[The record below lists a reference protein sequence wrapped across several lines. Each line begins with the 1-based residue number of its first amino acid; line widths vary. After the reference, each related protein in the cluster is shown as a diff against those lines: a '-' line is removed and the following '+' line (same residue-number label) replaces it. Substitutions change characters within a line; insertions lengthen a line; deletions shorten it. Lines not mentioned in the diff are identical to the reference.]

1 MARAFRFGI
10 QISKASSG
18 SEWTEMARKME
29 DLGYSSLMVPDH
41 FGDQY
46 APLPALMAAADATST
61 LRVGTLVLDNDYR
74 HPLVLAKELATL
86 DVLSG
91 GRVEVGLG
99 AGWMTSDYEKS
110 GIPHDGAGVRISRFQ
125 EGLAI
130 IKGLFGDEPFSFS
143 GEYYTI
149 TNIDGMPKPIQK
161 PHPPILIGG
170 GGRRVLSIAA
180 READIV
186 GVNFSLA
193 EGEVNPAVAAT
204 GTAEATREKVAIV
217 REAAGD
223 RMSDIEMNVMVFLSQ
238 VTDDAAG
245 MAERVSPGFGM
256 PADEVR
262 RSPHV
267 LIGSI
272 DEIADTIVQRREEY
286 GFSYICFSWD
296 VMEAMAPV
304 VQRLAGA

>member
-1 MARAFRFGI
+1 MANAFRFGI

-18 SEWTEMARKME
+18 SKWTEMARKME

-99 AGWMTSDYEKS
+99 AGWMTSDYEQS
-110 GIPHDGAGVRISRFQ
+110 GIPHDGAGVRIRRFQ

-193 EGEVNPAVAAT
+193 EGEVNPTVAAT
-204 GTAEATREKVAIV
+204 GTAEATREKVAII

-304 VQRLAGA
+304 VQRLAAA

>member
-18 SEWTEMARKME
+18 SEWTEMARKIE

-46 APLPALMAAADATST
+46 APMPALMAAADATST

-99 AGWMTSDYEKS
+99 AGWMTSDYEQS
-110 GIPHDGAGVRISRFQ
+110 GIPHDRAAVRISRFQ
-125 EGLAI
+125 EGLTI
-130 IKGLFGDEPFSFS
+130 IKGLFGDDPFSFS

-149 TNIDGMPKPIQK
+149 TNIDGLPKPIQK

-223 RMSDIEMNVMVFLSQ
+223 RMNDIEMNVMVFLGQ

-245 MAERVSPGFGM
+245 MAERVSSGFGM

-272 DEIADTIVQRREEY
+272 DEISDTLVQRREEY
-286 GFSYICFSWD
+286 GFTYICFSWD

-304 VQRLAGA
+304 VQRLAGS